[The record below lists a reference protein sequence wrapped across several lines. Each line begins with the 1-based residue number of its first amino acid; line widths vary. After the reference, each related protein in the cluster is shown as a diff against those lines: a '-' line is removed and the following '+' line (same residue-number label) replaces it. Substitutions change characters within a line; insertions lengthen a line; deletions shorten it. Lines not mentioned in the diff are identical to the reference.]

1 MPSPK
6 AVPVNAVD
14 LRELTQLP
22 RVVPALAL
30 ARGAVYAP
38 NWHTLCRIV
47 TLVAVCL
54 LATVARADD
63 GPDPRPSE
71 RGLPTVTVVA
81 PARLGAPQLFAVSVA
96 GRRLY
101 VGTLTGLAIHDGAH
115 WENVPSQRALYAVH
129 GAPSGRV
136 VAGGPDSLV
145 ELTRRADG
153 QHQLVSLLERLP
165 DADRVIGDVRSIH
178 ALGDT
183 FFAVT
188 DRALVRV
195 HGADVRVME
204 RWRSD
209 PLRRGFVSQGQ
220 LYVASQSGVRAF
232 AADATPV
239 HDAVTALDAANGRVL
254 FIVDHPQAGQVV
266 GVETRGLL
274 TRHDGVWR
282 PAGHGGGD
290 LLSRGITDA
299 RVLASGA
306 LALGSTTAGVL
317 LLTPE
322 LTFDRALGRAEGLPS
337 GDVQSLTED
346 AEGGVWVVSPAE
358 LARVD
363 FGAPLT
369 LIDSRLGLEG
379 TVNGVARFEGRLHV
393 LTTSG
398 LFVLDE
404 SRGRRR
410 AVPVAGVAARAWE
423 AFDAGEHL
431 LVATASGIYESR
443 RSGARLVPGT
453 ARLSSYVLAPRVDR
467 PDTMLVG
474 SRTGLSVL
482 VRQGNGWR
490 FSRDVAGAPRYVR
503 TIVTRPGGVVY
514 LGTTFDG
521 LVRLRLDDPAVPPR
535 TLVPGEVHLRDIGG
549 RLHVLNYETNTLMVL
564 DEAREAPAPLRGVEL
579 PEHTLRFAYD
589 PRGALWAT
597 GRGVET
603 LDPRLGAM
611 RPVLDRSVSVQA
623 LDIEDDGVVWLGS
636 NVGLWRFA
644 SPRATPWTSRP
655 SPTLERVFV
664 NGQPV
669 ARARPDG
676 SPIEL
681 AFGFERLRLEF
692 TPNTFAPDAV
702 TAFKLEPLDAD
713 WSAARH
719 GDVAEYTSLPEGRYR
734 LRMRSGSGPDR
745 AESEWAFTVRP
756 PWYRTPLVYL
766 LEIGAVAGL
775 LLLVSQLRTHQL
787 RRRSHELERAV
798 IEKTAALQEANRRLA
813 ELAWRDELTALY
825 NRRHFEEAL
834 AEEWARAH
842 RTRSPIAL
850 VMVDIDHFKS
860 LNDTLGHVAGDRALR
875 AVADVIKACARR
887 PGDVAAR
894 YGGEEFVVLLPGAN
908 LDAAEGLARRV
919 CREIASRAVE
929 MEGSFIRYTISAG
942 VAAMEPGIDDVDTL
956 VRRADAAMYAAKHSG
971 RNRVVRWDPSLRGA
985 AAPRPAA

>member
-1 MPSPK
+1 MPFPK
-6 AVPVNAVD
+6 GVLVSGAIP
-14 LRELTQLP
+14 RELTHLP
-22 RVVPALAL
+22 GARPAM
-30 ARGAVYAP
+30 ARARAAAP
-38 NWHTLCRIV
+38 RLKWHTLCRLV
-47 TLVAVCL
+47 TLVAACL
-54 LATVARADD
+54 LPAAGRADD
-63 GPDPRPSE
+63 GLADPRPSE
-71 RGLPTVTVVA
+71 RGLPSVTVV
-81 PARLGAPQLFAVSVA
+81 PPPRLGAPQLFAVSVA

-115 WENVPSQRALYAVH
+115 WEVVPSERALYAVH
-129 GAPSGRV
+129 GAASGRV

-145 ELTRRADG
+145 ELSRGADG
-153 QHQLVSLLERLP
+153 ERHLVSILDRLP
-165 DADRVIGDVRSIH
+165 EADRDIGDVRSIH
-178 ALGDT
+178 AFGDT

-195 HGADVRVME
+195 RGGDAHVVD

-209 PLRRGFVSQGQ
+209 PLRRGFVSQGR

-232 AADATPV
+232 AADATSV
-239 HDAVTALDAANGRVL
+239 NDAVTALDAAAGRVM
-254 FIVDHPQAGQVV
+254 FVVDHPQAGQVV
-266 GVETRGLL
+266 GVEARGLL
-274 TRHDGVWR
+274 TWHDGAWR
-282 PAGHGGGD
+282 LAGHGGGD
-290 LLSRGITDA
+290 LLTRGITDA

-322 LTFDRALGRAEGLPS
+322 LTFDRALGRPEGLPS
-337 GDVQSLTED
+337 SDVESLAED

-363 FGAPLT
+363 FAAPLT
-369 LIDSRLGLEG
+369 LIDTRLGLEG
-379 TVNGVARFEGRLHV
+379 TVNGVARHDGRLHV

-398 LFVLDE
+398 LFVLDDR
-404 SRGRRR
+404 RGRRR
-410 AVPVAGVAARAWE
+410 VTAVSGVPARAWD

-431 LVATASGIYESR
+431 LVATASGVYESR
-443 RSGARLVPGT
+443 RTGARLVPGT

-482 VRQGNGWR
+482 VRDGQGWR

-503 TIVTRPGGVVY
+503 TIVTRPDGVAY

-521 LVRLRLDDPAVPPR
+521 IVRLRLDDPTVPPH
-535 TLVPGEVHLRDIGG
+535 TLVPGEVHLRDIDGA
-549 RLHVLNYETNTLMVL
+549 LHVLNYETNTLVVL
-564 DEAREAPAPLRGVEL
+564 DEALETVRPASLRGVDL
-579 PEHTLRFAYD
+579 PEHTLRVAYD

-603 LDPRLGAM
+603 LEPGMGAM
-611 RPVLDRSVSVQA
+611 RPILDRGVSVQA
-623 LDIEDDGVVWLGS
+623 LDIEPDGVVWLGS

-664 NGQPV
+664 NGAPV

-676 SPIEL
+676 SPIDL
-681 AFGFERLRLEF
+681 AHGFERLRLEF

-713 WSAARH
+713 WSPTRR
-719 GDVAEYTSLPEGRYR
+719 GVVAEYTSLPEGTYR
-734 LRMRSGSGPDR
+734 LHMRAGSGPDR
-745 AESEWAFTVRP
+745 AESEWTFTVRP

-766 LEIGAVAGL
+766 LEIAAVVGL
-775 LLLVSQLRTHQL
+775 LLLVSQVRTHQL
-787 RRRSHELERAV
+787 RRRSHDLERAV

-813 ELAWRDELTALY
+813 ELAWSDELTALY

-834 AEEWARAH
+834 TEEWARAH

-894 YGGEEFVVLLPGAN
+894 YGGEEFVVLLPGGRRERVHA
-908 LDAAEGLARRV
+908 LAEEI
-919 CREIASRAVE
+919 REAVE
-929 MEGSFIRYTISAG
+929 ALALPHPGHALGRITVSVG
-942 VAAMEPGIDDVDTL
+942 VAAVSAPESLQATL
-956 VRRADAAMYAAKHSG
+956 VDAADRALYRAKAAG
-971 RNRVVRWDPSLRGA
+971 RNAVA
-985 AAPRPAA
+985 A

>member
-1 MPSPK
+1 MPYLK
-6 AVPVNAVD
+6 AVPVRGAIPRD
-14 LRELTQLP
+14 LTQLP
-22 RVVPALAL
+22 GSSPAG
-30 ARGAVYAP
+30 ARARAAVRRLK
-38 NWHTLCRIV
+38 WHTLCRLV

-54 LATVARADD
+54 LPATARADD
-63 GPDPRPSE
+63 GLADPRPAE
-71 RGLPTVTVVA
+71 RGLPTVTVVP

-115 WENVPSQRALYAVH
+115 WEVVPSDRALYAVH
-129 GAPSGRV
+129 GAASGRV
-136 VAGGPDSLV
+136 IAGGPDCLL
-145 ELTRRADG
+145 ELSRGADG
-153 QHQLVSLLERLP
+153 QHQLVSLVDRLP
-165 DADRVIGDVRSIH
+165 EGDRVIGDVRSIH

-195 HGADVRVME
+195 RGADVHLVE

-209 PLRRGFVSQGQ
+209 PLRRGFVSQGR
-220 LYVASQSGVRAF
+220 LYVSSQSGVRAF
-232 AADATPV
+232 TAEAATV
-239 HDAVTALDAANGRVL
+239 EDAVTALDAAGGRVM
-254 FIVDHPQAGQVV
+254 FVVDHPQAGQIV

-274 TRHDGVWR
+274 TRQDGAWR
-282 PAGHGGGD
+282 VAAAGGD
-290 LLSRGITDA
+290 LLTRGITDA
-299 RVLASGA
+299 RVLTSGA
-306 LALGSTTAGVL
+306 LALGSTTGGVVL
-317 LLTPE
+317 LAPD

-337 GDVQSLTED
+337 GDVESLAED
-346 AEGGVWVVSPAE
+346 AEGGVWVVSPAD

-369 LIDSRLGLEG
+369 LIDTRLGLEG
-379 TVNGVARFEGRLHV
+379 TVNGVARYDQRLHV

-398 LFVLDE
+398 LFVLDD

-410 AVPVAGVAARAWE
+410 ATPVPGVPARAWD

-431 LVATASGIYESR
+431 LVATASGVYESR
-443 RSGARLVPGT
+443 RAGARLVPGT

-467 PDTMLVG
+467 PGTMLVG

-482 VRQGNGWR
+482 VRDGNGWR

-503 TIVTRPGGVVY
+503 TIVTRPDGVVY

-535 TLVPGEVHLRDIGG
+535 TLVPGEVHLRDIDGA
-549 RLHVLNYETNTLMVL
+549 LHVLNYDTNTLAVL
-564 DEAREAPAPLRGVEL
+564 DEARETVRAASLRGVDL

-597 GRGVET
+597 GLGVET
-603 LDPRLGAM
+603 LEPGIGAM
-611 RPVLDRSVSVQA
+611 RPVLDRGVSVQA
-623 LDIEDDGVVWLGS
+623 LDIEPDGVVWLGS

-664 NGQPV
+664 NGAPV

-676 SPIEL
+676 SPIDL
-681 AFGFERLRLEF
+681 AHGFERLRLEF
-692 TPNTFAPDAV
+692 TPNTFAPGAV

-713 WSAARH
+713 WSPARR
-719 GDVAEYTSLPEGRYR
+719 GVIAEYTSLPEGTYR
-734 LRMRSGSGPDR
+734 LHMRSGSGPDR

-766 LEIGAVAGL
+766 LEIAFVAGL
-775 LLLVSQLRTHQL
+775 LLLVSQVRTHQL

-813 ELAWRDELTALY
+813 ELAWSDELTALY
-825 NRRHFEEAL
+825 NRRHFEDAL

-894 YGGEEFVVLLPGAN
+894 YGGEEFVVLLPGGRRERVHA
-908 LDAAEGLARRV
+908 LAEEI
-919 CREIASRAVE
+919 REAVE
-929 MEGSFIRYTISAG
+929 ALALPHPGHALGHITVSVG
-942 VAAMEPGIDDVDTL
+942 VAAVSAPESLQATL
-956 VRRADAAMYAAKHSG
+956 VDAADRALYRAKAAG
-971 RNRVVRWDPSLRGA
+971 RNAVA
-985 AAPRPAA
+985 A

>member
-1 MPSPK
+1 MPYPK
-6 AVPVNAVD
+6 ADPVIEVN
-14 LRELTQLP
+14 LRERTQFP
-22 RVVPALAL
+22 GPAPAPA
-30 ARGAVYAP
+30 ARRPARCRLK
-38 NWHTLCRIV
+38 WHTLCRLV

-54 LATVARADD
+54 LAGVARADD
-63 GPDPRPSE
+63 GLADPRPSE
-71 RGLPTVTVVA
+71 RGLPTVTVV
-81 PARLGAPQLFAVSVA
+81 PPSRLGAPQLFAVSVT

-115 WENVPSQRALYAVH
+115 WETVPSERALYAVH

-136 VAGGPDSLV
+136 IAGGPDSLI
-145 ELTRRADG
+145 ELSRGADG
-153 QHQLVSLLERLP
+153 QRQLVSLLDHLP
-165 DADRVIGDVRSIH
+165 EADRVIGDVRSIH

-195 HGADVRVME
+195 RGADVHVVE

-209 PLRRGFVSQGQ
+209 PLRRGFTSQER
-220 LYVASQSGVRAF
+220 LYVTSQSGVRAF
-232 AADATPV
+232 AADATTAT
-239 HDAVTALDAANGRVL
+239 DAVTALDAADGRVM
-254 FIVDHPQAGQVV
+254 FVVDHPQAGQVV

-274 TRHDGVWR
+274 AWHDGAWR
-282 PAGHGGGD
+282 AAGHGGGD
-290 LLSRGITDA
+290 RLTRGITDA

-306 LALGSTTAGVL
+306 LALGSTTGGVL

-337 GDVQSLTED
+337 GDVESLAED
-346 AEGGVWVVSPAE
+346 AEGGVWIVSPAE

-379 TVNGVARFEGRLHV
+379 TVNGVARYDGTLHV

-398 LFVLDE
+398 LFVLDD
-404 SRGRRR
+404 RHGRRR
-410 AVPVAGVAARAWE
+410 VTPVPGVPGRAWD

-431 LVATASGIYESR
+431 LVATASGVYESR

-490 FSRDVAGAPRYVR
+490 FLRDVPGAPRYVR
-503 TIVTRPGGVVY
+503 TIVTRPDGLVY

-521 LVRLRLDDPAVPPR
+521 LVRLRLDEPAVPPR
-535 TLVPGEVHLRDIGG
+535 TLVPGEVHLRDIDGA
-549 RLHVLNYETNTLMVL
+549 LHVLSYESNVLAVL
-564 DEAREAPAPLRGVEL
+564 DEARETLTPAPLRGVEL
-579 PEHTLRFAYD
+579 PEHTLRFAFD

-603 LDPRLGAM
+603 LDRGMGAM
-611 RPVLDRSVSVQA
+611 RPILDRGVSVQA

-664 NGQPV
+664 NGAPV

-676 SPIEL
+676 SPIDL

-692 TPNTFAPDAV
+692 TPNTFASGTV

-719 GDVAEYTSLPEGRYR
+719 GVVAEYTSLPEGTYR
-734 LRMRSGSGPDR
+734 LHMRSGSGPER

-766 LEIGAVAGL
+766 LEIGVAAGL
-775 LLLVSQLRTHQL
+775 LLLVSQVRTHQL
-787 RRRSHELERAV
+787 RRRSHDLERAV

-813 ELAWRDELTALY
+813 ELAWSDELTALY

-894 YGGEEFVVLLPGAN
+894 YGGEEFVVLLPGGRRERVHA
-908 LDAAEGLARRV
+908 LAE
-919 CREIASRAVE
+919 EIRQAVE
-929 MEGSFIRYTISAG
+929 ALALPHPGHALGRITVSVG
-942 VAAMEPGIDDVDTL
+942 VAAVTAPESLQATL
-956 VRRADAAMYAAKHSG
+956 VDAADRALYRAKAAG
-971 RNRVVRWDPSLRGA
+971 RNAVA
-985 AAPRPAA
+985 A

>member
-1 MPSPK
+1 MPSPQD
-6 AVPVNAVD
+6 VPVSVANP
-14 LRELTQLP
+14 REVRQIP
-22 RVVPALAL
+22 SVVRAL
-30 ARGAVYAP
+30 ARARTP
-38 NWHTLCRIV
+38 MPRPKWHTVCRLV

-54 LATVARADD
+54 QPLLARADD
-63 GPDPRPSE
+63 GQADPRPSE
-71 RGLPTVTVVA
+71 RGLPTVTVVP
-81 PARLGAPQLFAVSVA
+81 PARLGAPQLFGVSVA

-115 WENVPSQRALYAVH
+115 WETVPSPRALYAVH
-129 GAPSGRV
+129 GAASGRV
-136 VAGGPDSLV
+136 IAGGPDSLV
-145 ELTRRADG
+145 ELARSADG
-153 QHQLVSLLERLP
+153 HRELVSLLERLP
-165 DADRVIGDVRSIH
+165 ETDRVIGDVRSVH

-195 HGADVRVME
+195 HGSDVHVVD

-209 PLRRGFVSQGQ
+209 PLRRGFVSRGR
-220 LYVASQSGVRAF
+220 LYVVSQSGVRAF

-239 HDAVTALDAANGRVL
+239 TDEVTALETAGGRVL
-254 FIVDHPQAGQVV
+254 FIVDHPQAGQIV

-274 TRHDGVWR
+274 TRRDGAWQA
-282 PAGHGGGD
+282 AGHGGGD
-290 LLSRGITDA
+290 LLTRGITDA

-337 GDVQSLTED
+337 GDVQSLSED
-346 AEGGVWVVSPAE
+346 AEGGVWVVSPAA

-379 TVNGVARFEGRLHV
+379 TVNGVARFDGRLHV

-398 LFVLDE
+398 LFALDDSE
-404 SRGRRR
+404 GRRR
-410 AVPVAGVAARAWE
+410 ARPVAGVPARAWD
-423 AFDAGEHL
+423 AFDAAEHL
-431 LVATASGIYESR
+431 LVATASGVYESR
-443 RSGARLVPGT
+443 PSGARLVPGT

-482 VRQGNGWR
+482 VRQGSGWR
-490 FSRDVAGAPRYVR
+490 FLRDVAGAPRYVR
-503 TIVTRPGGVVY
+503 TIVTRPDGVVY

-535 TLVPGEVHLRDIGG
+535 TLATGEVYLRDIGG
-549 RLHVLNYETNTLMVL
+549 RLHVLHYETNTLSVL
-564 DEAREAPAPLRGVEL
+564 DEARDSLSAAPLGGVEL
-579 PEHTLRFAYD
+579 PEHTLRVAYD

-603 LDPRLGAM
+603 LDRGMVAM
-611 RPVLDRSVSVQA
+611 RPILDRAVSVQA

-636 NVGLWRFA
+636 NAGLWRFA

-669 ARARPDG
+669 ARTRADG
-676 SPIEL
+676 SPLEL

-713 WSAARH
+713 WSAARR
-719 GDVAEYTSLPEGRYR
+719 GVVAEYTSLPEGTYR

-766 LEIGAVAGL
+766 LEIAGAAGL
-775 LLLVSQLRTHQL
+775 LLLVSQVRTHQL

-798 IEKTAALQEANRRLA
+798 IEKTAALQDANRRLA
-813 ELAWRDELTALY
+813 ELAWSDELTALY

-894 YGGEEFVVLLPGAN
+894 YGGEEFVVLLPGGRRERVHA
-908 LDAAEGLARRV
+908 LAEEI
-919 CREIASRAVE
+919 REAVE
-929 MEGSFIRYTISAG
+929 ALALPHPGHALGRITVSVG
-942 VAAMEPGIDDVDTL
+942 VAAVHAPESLQATL
-956 VRRADAAMYAAKHSG
+956 VDAADRALYRAKAAG
-971 RNRVVRWDPSLRGA
+971 RNAVA
-985 AAPRPAA
+985 A

>member
-6 AVPVNAVD
+6 AVPVSAVN

-22 RVVPALAL
+22 GVAPAPAHGR
-30 ARGAVYAP
+30 AIVRRP
-38 NWHTLCRIV
+38 KWHSLCRLA
-47 TLVAVCL
+47 TLVTVCL
-54 LATVARADD
+54 VATVARADE
-63 GPDPRPSE
+63 GQADPRPSE
-71 RGLPTVTVVA
+71 RGLPTVTVVS
-81 PARLGAPQLFAVSVA
+81 PSRLGAPQLFAVSVA

-101 VGTLTGLAIHDGAH
+101 VGTLTGLAVHDGAH
-115 WENVPSQRALYAVH
+115 WENVPSERALYAVY

-136 VAGGPDSLV
+136 IAGGPDSLV

-153 QHQLVSLLERLP
+153 QRQLVSLLDRLP

-195 HGADVRVME
+195 RGADVHVVE

-239 HDAVTALDAANGRVL
+239 SDAVTGLDAAHGRVL

-266 GVETRGLL
+266 GVERRGLL

-282 PAGHGGGD
+282 PAGHGGSD
-290 LLSRGITDA
+290 LLTRGITDA

-317 LLTPE
+317 LLTPD
-322 LTFDRALGRAEGLPS
+322 LTFDHALGRAEGLPS

-369 LIDSRLGLEG
+369 LIDTRLGLEG
-379 TVNGVARFEGRLHV
+379 TVNGVARFDGRLHV

-398 LFVLDE
+398 LFVLDD

-410 AVPVAGVAARAWE
+410 AVPVAGVPARAWD

-443 RSGARLVPGT
+443 QSGARLVPGT

-482 VRQGNGWR
+482 VRQGDGWR

-503 TIVTRPGGVVY
+503 TIVTRPGGIVY

-535 TLVPGEVHLRDIGG
+535 TLVPGEVHLRDIAGA
-549 RLHVLNYETNTLMVL
+549 LHVLDYEKNTLMVL
-564 DEAREAPAPLRGVEL
+564 DEAREAPAPAALRGVEL

-603 LDPRLGAM
+603 LEPGLGAM
-611 RPVLDRSVSVQA
+611 RPILDRSVSVQA

-676 SPIEL
+676 SPIDL

-692 TPNTFAPDAV
+692 TPNTFASDAV

-713 WSAARH
+713 WSAARR
-719 GDVAEYTSLPEGRYR
+719 GVVAEYTSLPEGRYR

-766 LEIGAVAGL
+766 LEIGAAAGL
-775 LLLVSQLRTHQL
+775 LLLVSQLRTHRL

-813 ELAWRDELTALY
+813 ELAWSDELTALY

-894 YGGEEFVVLLPGAN
+894 YGGEEFVVLLPGGRRERVHA
-908 LDAAEGLARRV
+908 LAEEI
-919 CREIASRAVE
+919 REAVE
-929 MEGSFIRYTISAG
+929 ALALPHPGHALGRITVSVG
-942 VAAMEPGIDDVDTL
+942 VAAVSAPESLQSTL
-956 VRRADAAMYAAKHSG
+956 VDAADRALYRAKAAG
-971 RNRVVRWDPSLRGA
+971 RNAVA
-985 AAPRPAA
+985 A

>member
-1 MPSPK
+1 MFPPTAIAAS
-6 AVPVNAVD
+6 AANV
-14 LRELTQLP
+14 REVTNSQ
-22 RVVPALAL
+22 RVVPAM
-30 ARGAVYAP
+30 ARARAAVRRVK
-38 NWHTLCRIV
+38 WHTLCRLV

-54 LATVARADD
+54 PSGVARADD
-63 GPDPRPSE
+63 GRPDPRPSE
-71 RGLPTVTVVA
+71 RGLPTVTVVP

-115 WENVPSQRALYAVH
+115 WEIVPSDRALYAIH
-129 GAPSGRV
+129 GAANGRV
-136 VAGGPDSLV
+136 VAGGPDTLV
-145 ELTRRADG
+145 ELSRGADG
-153 QHQLVSLLERLP
+153 QRQLVSLLDRLP
-165 DADRVIGDVRSIH
+165 EADRVIGDVRSIH

-183 FFAVT
+183 FLAVT

-195 HGADVRVME
+195 RGTDVHVVD

-209 PLRRGFVSQGQ
+209 PLRRGFVSRGR

-232 AADATPV
+232 AADATAV
-239 HDAVTALDAANGRVL
+239 SDAVTALDAADGRVM
-254 FIVDHPQAGQVV
+254 FVVDHPQAGQVV

-274 TRHDGVWR
+274 TQHDGAWR
-282 PAGHGGGD
+282 LAGHGGGE
-290 LLSRGITDA
+290 LLTRGITDA

-306 LALGSTTAGVL
+306 LALGSTTSGVL
-317 LLTPE
+317 LLTPD
-322 LTFDRALGRAEGLPS
+322 LGFDRALGRAEGLPS
-337 GDVQSLTED
+337 GDVESLTED
-346 AEGGVWVVSPAE
+346 AEGGVWVVSPAQ
-358 LARVD
+358 LTRVD

-369 LIDSRLGLEG
+369 LIDTRLGLEG
-379 TVNGVARFEGRLHV
+379 TVNGVARYEGRLHV

-398 LFVLDE
+398 LFVLDD

-410 AVPVAGVAARAWE
+410 AVPVTGVPARAWD

-482 VRQGNGWR
+482 ERQGDGWR
-490 FSRDVAGAPRYVR
+490 FARDVAGAPRYVR

-535 TLVPGEVHLRDIGG
+535 TIVPGEVHLRDIDGA
-549 RLHVLNYETNTLMVL
+549 LHVLNYETNTLSVV
-564 DEAREAPAPLRGVEL
+564 DEARETLTPPPLRSVEL
-579 PEHTLRFAYD
+579 PENTLRFAYD

-603 LDPRLGAM
+603 LEPGLGAM
-611 RPVLDRSVSVQA
+611 RPILDRAVSVQA
-623 LDIEDDGVVWLGS
+623 LDIEEDGVVWLGS

-644 SPRATPWTSRP
+644 SPRTTAWTSRP

-664 NGQPV
+664 NGVPV

-681 AFGFERLRLEF
+681 GFGFERLRLEF
-692 TPNTFAPDAV
+692 TPNTFASDAV

-713 WSAARH
+713 WSAARR
-719 GDVAEYTSLPEGRYR
+719 GVIAEYTSLPEGTYR

-766 LEIGAVAGL
+766 LEAGAVAGL
-775 LLLVSQLRTHQL
+775 LLLVSQVRTHQL

-813 ELAWRDELTALY
+813 ELAWSDELTALY

-834 AEEWARAH
+834 TEEWARAH

-894 YGGEEFVVLLPGAN
+894 YGGEEFVVLLPGGRRERVHA
-908 LDAAEGLARRV
+908 LAEEI
-919 CREIASRAVE
+919 REAVE
-929 MEGSFIRYTISAG
+929 ALALPHPGHALGHITVSVG
-942 VAAMEPGIDDVDTL
+942 VAAVSAPESLQATL
-956 VRRADAAMYAAKHSG
+956 VDAADRALYRAKAAG
-971 RNRVVRWDPSLRGA
+971 RNAVA
-985 AAPRPAA
+985 A